1 MTKIIIVAALKSEFF
16 TDETLGHKII
26 YSGVGKINATR
37 TLTEQLLRYKP
48 DLVLNVGTA
57 GSLQPDKTGTFGIR
71 DVIEHDMC
79 AEPLA
84 QRGST
89 PFDYTSPI
97 LTSDRGTVRCATG
110 DSFITQV
117 DPWLTENLVDL
128 VDMELFALAKVCN
141 FYGVTWRSLKYVS
154 DYVDKDSAQS
164 WTNSLERASE
174 EIQSGLNA
182 LLA

>member
-1 MTKIIIVAALKSEFF
+1 M
-16 TDETLGHKII
+16 
-26 YSGVGKINATR
+26 
-37 TLTEQLLRYKP
+37 
-48 DLVLNVGTA
+48 
-57 GSLQPDKTGTFGIR
+57 
-71 DVIEHDMC
+71 
-79 AEPLA
+79 
-84 QRGST
+84 
-89 PFDYTSPI
+89 
-97 LTSDRGTVRCATG
+97 GTVRCATG
-110 DSFITQV
+110 DSFVTQV